1 MFKKIIFSL
10 LILGI
15 IISWPISL
23 LKKPASISINTIFFP
38 ITQEEQV
45 SINTKLGLDTS
56 LVKKI
61 YYNRTTVYKD
71 RYINNFLILIDPN
84 NYFYIMHPR
93 EGIPDIVNRF
103 KYPFWLIIFLIPGI
117 YSSIRNKKYHI
128 IWLVFFVEILILSV
142 FKRIDGLDLI
152 LFFPISYILYLG
164 VKDFSKYK
172 YSWIFAFVL
181 LILVAI
187 EIGRMFL

>member
-1 MFKKIIFSL
+1 
-10 LILGI
+10 
-15 IISWPISL
+15 
-23 LKKPASISINTIFFP
+23 
-38 ITQEEQV
+38 
-45 SINTKLGLDTS
+45 
-56 LVKKI
+56 
-61 YYNRTTVYKD
+61 
-71 RYINNFLILIDPN
+71 
-84 NYFYIMHPR
+84 MHPR